1 MRDRRGPPSPFS
13 YRLLCFCLHFQA
25 PRWAHLLQASPSWE
39 KTCPGSRPAH
49 LPTFPGADA
58 VWLPRAGLQESGASV
73 YRESAGTR
81 GGQRSQLRLASRG
94 PGASRAHPPGGLLVS
109 GCPSGNLRTGSWN
122 PREGGE
128 RPCPPPTESSQSCA
142 RSPPLVGI
150 FRFQALLI
158 PEGGRHLGAD
168 YEVDPKRDGTPHSQI
183 WEPLF
188 PPPSCLSSF
197 RFIPGPS
204 RKKLS
209 SHHPGHPGVA
219 TSPPPITPL
228 GGPRRPTL
236 VPGPVFCP

>member
-1 MRDRRGPPSPFS
+1 M
-13 YRLLCFCLHFQA
+13 
-25 PRWAHLLQASPSWE
+25 PRFTENQLELEGGSALSSDWLPEAQGQVVLTLQAG
-39 KTCPGSRPAH
+39 CLSRSVPVETSGQAH
-49 LPTFPGADA
+49 
-58 VWLPRAGLQESGASV
+58 
-73 YRESAGTR
+73 GTL
-81 GGQRSQLRLASRG
+81 G
-94 PGASRAHPPGGLLVS
+94 
-109 GCPSGNLRTGSWN
+109 
-122 PREGGE
+122 REGK

-183 WEPLF
+183 WEPLS

-209 SHHPGHPGVA
+209 SHHQGHPGVA